1 MARELLYPMREDSE
15 METVVIAA
23 TLLSSFAGAFV
34 IQKAALEGLF
44 RMMQT
49 DRRDRQ

>member
-1 MARELLYPMREDSE
+1 

-23 TLLSSFAGAFV
+23 TLVGSFWGAFV

-44 RMMQT
+44 RVM
-49 DRRDRQ
+49 DAGRRTRQ